1 MGQTR
6 GIDVRRLAGECAS
19 FRSGRGARGSGWT
32 PSRRSK
38 PRCNVRPLRKAWI
51 WLLGLGALFT
61 ASSTTEA
68 EPGSLVFING
78 TPSVV
83 FFNDGDSFR
92 VIEGS
97 LEGTKARLGGFNT
110 LESHGPVHS
119 WGTWTGKELYAI
131 AKYATLNARRGVW
144 RCDSPDMK
152 RDGYG
157 RILFDCPDLRK
168 SQVRNGF
175 AMVMTV
181 GDDVPSKELLDLQW
195 EAIVAR
201 RGIWAH
207 GVPTYVMTSVHSA
220 DEGYEGKTYNRL
232 VSPADGR
239 SDKWYHNLVFGEC
252 EKACFPAK
260 EITQEEAFKVVN
272 ELRADPQVAEAL
284 RGVPDIIVAVSVNE
298 FITFGKP
305 RQIAKTPAGVKA
317 LGDKLAAMAAAG
329 RFASAKEQPSSC
341 MVHVPFARWY
351 RNPKP
356 TCLKW

>member
-1 MGQTR
+1 M
-6 GIDVRRLAGECAS
+6 RLL
-19 FRSGRGARGSGWT
+19 RSAWT
-32 PSRRSK
+32 
-38 PRCNVRPLRKAWI
+38 
-51 WLLGLGALFT
+51 WLLSLGVLLT
-61 ASSTTEA
+61 ASGTTEA

-119 WGTWTGKELYAI
+119 WGDWSAKELYAI
-131 AKYATLNARRGVW
+131 AKYATLNARRGIW
-144 RCDSPDMK
+144 HCESKDMK

-168 SQVRNGF
+168 SQVRNGY

-207 GVPTYVMTSVHSA
+207 GVPTFVMTSVHSA
-220 DEGYEGKTYNRL
+220 NEGYAGRTYNRL

-239 SDKWYHNLVFGEC
+239 SDKWYHDLVFGEC
-252 EKACFPAK
+252 EKACYKAR
-260 EITQEEAFKVVN
+260 ELTQQEAFNVVR
-272 ELRADPQVAEAL
+272 ELRADPQVAEVI
-284 RGVPDIIVAVSVNE
+284 RGVPDIILAVAINE
-298 FITFGKP
+298 YITFDKP
-305 RQIAKTPAGVKA
+305 RQITATPAGVKV
-317 LGDKLAAMAAAG
+317 LGDKLASMKAAG
-329 RFASAKEQPSSC
+329 RFNSATEKPSSC
-341 MVHVPFARWY
+341 MVAVPFERWY
-351 RNPKP
+351 RTPKP
-356 TCLKW
+356 VCLKW